1 MAIKLMTTVEDGL
14 GTVGKSVV
22 ADTAEDYAILQTIF
36 QRAGNLWP
44 DAPPAAKQIIDLV
57 TNGKVMQDY
66 RHERNS
72 NGTKV

>member
-22 ADTAEDYAILQTIF
+22 ADNAEDYAILQTIF

-44 DAPPAAKQIIDLV
+44 DAPASAKRIIDLV
-57 TNGKVMQDY
+57 TNGQVMQNYD
-66 RHERNS
+66 HERNAL
-72 NGTKV
+72 